1 MVKGRSPKVALF
13 VLVTAGFL
21 VAAASDDDPYT
32 QDRRKMVRRQIEA
45 RGIKDQRVLGALLHV
60 PRHRFVPADRLQ
72 LAYQDS
78 PLPIGYGQT
87 ISQPYI
93 VARMTELLEPKAE
106 HRVLEVG
113 TGSGYQA
120 AVLSELVKEVYT
132 IEIIQPLAESA
143 QKRLA
148 DLGYQN
154 ITTKIGDGYFGWP
167 EQAPFDGIIVTAAA
181 TDIPP
186 PLLEQLKPAGRMVIP
201 VGSPDQIQ
209 LLKLVTKNPDGP
221 PTVSTLEPVR
231 FVPLRRSP

>member
-1 MVKGRSPKVALF
+1 MVKARSPQVALC
-13 VLVTAGFL
+13 VLVAAGFL

-32 QDRRKMVRRQIEA
+32 QDRREMVRRQIQA
-45 RGIKDQRVLGALLHV
+45 RGIKDQRVLEALRRV
-60 PRHRFVPADRLQ
+60 PRHRFVPADLLRI
-72 LAYQDS
+72 AYQDS
-78 PLPIGYGQT
+78 PLPIDYGQT

-106 HRVLEVG
+106 HRILEVG

-132 IEIIQPLAESA
+132 IEIIPQLGESA
-143 QKRLA
+143 AKRLT
-148 DLGYQN
+148 DLGYRN
-154 ITTKIGDGYFGWP
+154 ITTKVGDGYFGWP
-167 EQAPFDGIIVTAAA
+167 QKAPFDGIIVTAAA

-186 PLLEQLKPAGRMVIP
+186 PLVEQLAPVGRMVIP
-201 VGSPDQIQ
+201 VGSPDQTQ

-221 PTVSTLEPVR
+221 PTVRTLDPVR